1 MSPTT
6 LLLLKGL
13 GLGVVFVASALFVS
27 GGGES
32 VGAWWR
38 VRTRTYGSW
47 IVDEF
52 DAMFEAITIERA
64 QAFITGMTAA
74 GALIGF
80 LMGNSLGSRIFFA
93 LFFGGM
99 GYFLPR
105 LFVLWRRRQRLD
117 PRHCPDEI
125 FGPAR
130 RLALGVVDHGP
141 LDRIVDAEVD
151 AAAQD

>member
-52 DAMFEAITIERA
+52 DARRA
-64 QAFITGMTAA
+64 GEQCLHLDRI
-74 GALIGF
+74 GAVPELQ
-80 LMGNSLGSRIFFA
+80 
-93 LFFGGM
+93 
-99 GYFLPR
+99 
-105 LFVLWRRRQRLD
+105 V
-117 PRHCPDEI
+117 H
-125 FGPAR
+125 
-130 RLALGVVDHGP
+130 ALGVADEHRHARAGGEHAQVGQPEDLAALVDELELLLRGAVVADN
-141 LDRIVDAEVD
+141 LRKG
-151 AAAQD
+151 AATNAVQILEALVERGRWS